1 MFEIHYLTTFIL
13 DLTTFN
19 LNVKLI
25 LTELLHNQYNRDKNI
40 WI

>member
-1 MFEIHYLTTFIL
+1 MFETHYLTTFIL

-25 LTELLHNQYNRDKNI
+25 LKKVYKYEQKLMLC
-40 WI
+40 